1 MQKARRPICSAA
13 MMVVPD
19 PAKASRTIDPRRE
32 QSASRQRQPS
42 PARCFARRGDERIKQ
57 TRQPARVPL
66 SDRSPYAVSQ

>member
-32 QSASRQRQPS
+32 QSRIAS
-42 PARCFARRGDERIKQ
+42 ATAFAAALLCTARR
-57 TRQPARVPL
+57 
-66 SDRSPYAVSQ
+66 